1 MQNMQHKKRQ
11 RFHIVITPKGGE
23 VVNKILLEIVQLQ
36 IVQIILVAYIGA
48 LLGEMKKEI
57 DDEESIVLSKFV
69 ITWMSSGFGGV
80 MIGLILQGTVAKDNT
95 YIVLGGSGIAG
106 YAGQQKS
113 IGIATK
119 FLNSI
124 LNSNEHPTTKKK
136 PTKKKT
142 PTKKSTT
149 KKKSENSED
158 DNV

>member
-1 MQNMQHKKRQ
+1 
-11 RFHIVITPKGGE
+11 
-23 VVNKILLEIVQLQ
+23 VNKILLEIIQLQ

-80 MIGLILQGTVAKDNT
+80 MIGLILQGTVAKDNN

-124 LNSNEHPTTKKK
+124 INSNEQPVKKKSTRKKKTTTKKK
-136 PTKKKT
+136 TN
-142 PTKKSTT
+142 
-149 KKKSENSED
+149 NSED
-158 DNV
+158 DSA

>member
-1 MQNMQHKKRQ
+1 
-11 RFHIVITPKGGE
+11 
-23 VVNKILLEIVQLQ
+23 VNKILLEIVQLQ

-80 MIGLILQGTVAKDNT
+80 MIGLILQGTVAKDNN

-119 FLNSI
+119 FLSTMINP
-124 LNSNEHPTTKKK
+124 NEQPAKKKSTRKRKKKTTTKKK
-136 PTKKKT
+136 P
-142 PTKKSTT
+142 SD
-149 KKKSENSED
+149 SED
-158 DNV
+158 DSA